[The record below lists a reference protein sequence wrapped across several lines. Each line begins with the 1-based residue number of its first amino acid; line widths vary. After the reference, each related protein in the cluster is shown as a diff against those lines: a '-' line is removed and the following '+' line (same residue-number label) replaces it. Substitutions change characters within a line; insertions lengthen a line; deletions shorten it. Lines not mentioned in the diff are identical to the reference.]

1 MLEKYKVHIQALGF
15 HGTTFVVHTEMIRI
29 QANETY
35 VRITPKGK
43 NLFILRLVIP
53 QYIPG
58 LCVL

>member
-1 MLEKYKVHIQALGF
+1 MLEKYKEHIQALGF
-15 HGTTFVVHTEMIRI
+15 HGTTFVVHTETI

-43 NLFILRLVIP
+43 NLFILRLVIQ